1 MAGRFETVIVD
12 VERQPVAGA
21 VVSFYALPDSALVD
35 AVTADAAGRVTFA
48 NANAMALR
56 AQAIGFLPL
65 VAATDAVGDTLVL
78 ARPTNQLRELVVSA
92 QPVMQ
97 RSAGQFTYLPNDLRS
112 KTDNSFELLR
122 LVPLLDVS
130 DRGISIFGKG
140 ASRIFING
148 RDPMIGL
155 DATMEMLRA
164 TPPSHILRIE
174 IITAPGSKYSAAD
187 NRGIVNV
194 VLSNPYEGIR
204 GSTTATVRYTT
215 GRVAPAYSL
224 WLGASKGK
232 FNASASFSYYS
243 SNTLFKTL
251 GNYNYTDLN
260 RHVTNL
266 SRTSEYY
273 FYLSGAIT
281 ATYDFTRKSFL
292 SLGFRI
298 NDGKSYNKTRVIT
311 ETTENGAPAVPS
323 TSDIHSRSPFAG
335 PNYGFVG

>member
-1 MAGRFETVIVD
+1 MKKLIALFLFFAIGGLLPALAGGFQTVLVD
-12 VERQPVAGA
+12 AERQPVPGA
-21 VVSFYALPDSALVD
+21 VVSFYTLPDSALVD
-35 AVTADAAGRVTFA
+35 AVTSDAEGRVAFA
-48 NANAMALR
+48 NAVPAPMVLRIQAL
-56 AQAIGFLPL
+56 GFLPF
-65 VAATDAVGDTLVL
+65 VAATGEVGDTLRL
-78 ARPTNQLRELVVSA
+78 DRPTNQLRELVVNA
-92 QPVMQ
+92 RPVMQ
-97 RSAGQFTYLPNDLRS
+97 RTAGQFTYLPNDLRS
-112 KTDNSFELLR
+112 KTDNSYELLR

-155 DATMEMLRA
+155 EATMEMLRA
-164 TPPSHILRIE
+164 TPPSHIVRIE
-174 IITAPGSKYSAAD
+174 IITAPGSRYSAAD

-204 GSTTATVRYTT
+204 GSMTASARYEA
-215 GRVAPAYSL
+215 GRVSPNYSI

-266 SRTSEYY
+266 SRTSSYSN
-273 FYLSGAIT
+273 YLSGAIT
-281 ATYDFTRKSFL
+281 VTYDFTKKKL
-292 SLGFRI
+292 PEPRI
-298 NDGKSYNKTRVIT
+298 QDQRPKI
-311 ETTENGAPAVPS
+311 
-323 TSDIHSRSPFAG
+323 IQ
-335 PNYGFVG
+335 

>member
-1 MAGRFETVIVD
+1 MKKRIVLFLFSAVCCLSPAMAGRFETVIVD

-148 RDPMIGL
+148 
-155 DATMEMLRA
+155 
-164 TPPSHILRIE
+164 
-174 IITAPGSKYSAAD
+174 
-187 NRGIVNV
+187 
-194 VLSNPYEGIR
+194 
-204 GSTTATVRYTT
+204 
-215 GRVAPAYSL
+215 
-224 WLGASKGK
+224 
-232 FNASASFSYYS
+232 
-243 SNTLFKTL
+243 
-251 GNYNYTDLN
+251 
-260 RHVTNL
+260 
-266 SRTSEYY
+266 
-273 FYLSGAIT
+273 
-281 ATYDFTRKSFL
+281 
-292 SLGFRI
+292 
-298 NDGKSYNKTRVIT
+298 
-311 ETTENGAPAVPS
+311 
-323 TSDIHSRSPFAG
+323 
-335 PNYGFVG
+335 